1 MCSIHNTSIKEQAE
15 PVQIKNIFRDSI
27 HVPGQR
33 SLVLMLVNEGK
44 KVLHSLY
51 LQKSQDLPPS
61 GTSTKGGRVYLS
73 YLSIALGQ
81 FTISCFGG
89 F

>member
-1 MCSIHNTSIKEQAE
+1 MHNTYIKEQAE

-33 SLVLMLVNEGK
+33 SLVLMLVNGGK

-61 GTSTKGGRVYLS
+61 GTSTKGE
-73 YLSIALGQ
+73 
-81 FTISCFGG
+81 FTYFT
-89 F
+89 